1 MALAFEKARLTITN
15 ETGIHEDTISKGFEH
30 RIREVEHRPVV
41 EVALQ
46 SFKLDLA
53 GAAHPTD
60 VVQVTASLA
69 DVGENEVTVR
79 VRTNYS
85 GGPYSGEVT
94 VLIIADL
101 VERRP
106 GSPIN

>member
-1 MALAFEKARLTITN
+1 M
-15 ETGIHEDTISKGFEH
+15 TGIHEDTISKGFEH

-53 GAAHPTD
+53 GGAAAHPTD

-69 DVGENEVTVR
+69 DVGEEEVTVE
-79 VRTNYS
+79 
-85 GGPYSGEVT
+85 GPYQ
-94 VLIIADL
+94 LL
-101 VERRP
+101 RRP
-106 GSPIN
+106 LLGRSRGADYRRSY